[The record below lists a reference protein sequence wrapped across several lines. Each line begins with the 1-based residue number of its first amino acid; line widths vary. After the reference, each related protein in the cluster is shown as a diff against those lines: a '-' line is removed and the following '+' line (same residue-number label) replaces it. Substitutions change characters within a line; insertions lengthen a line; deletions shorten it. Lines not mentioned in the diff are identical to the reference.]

1 MKQILGI
8 VLIALVSIA
17 MTPVSRAADDARITE
32 MIKELARLT
41 ALAEACG
48 GEMNNW
54 GKKAVDGEACKAFTT
69 RFYAAWP
76 DRETLMAEVADYFD
90 RVESGAME
98 CDSGCRD
105 RLQRVEELRVTVTYY
120 LDYMDFVQEF

>member
-1 MKQILGI
+1 MKNILGM
-8 VLIALVSIA
+8 ALVVLATIG
-17 MTPVSRAADDARITE
+17 MTPPSFASDDERITE
-32 MIKELARLT
+32 MIKELAQLT
-41 ALAEACG
+41 SLAEACG

-76 DRETLMAEVADYFD
+76 DRETLMAEVAHYFD
-90 RVESGAME
+90 RVESGGMD
-98 CDSGCRD
+98 CDSSCRD